1 LWLEALLVYEDGDEG
16 VPYGL
21 RGQGEEFGWGGERGV
36 ALAEEG
42 ELFFLGDD
50 REGGGGDGGGEW
62 GDVEYGA
69 DEGVDVADGADG
81 GGFFVGEGEGEEVF
95 GAEDDLYGV

>member
-1 LWLEALLVYEDGDEG
+1 VG
-16 VPYGL
+16 
-21 RGQGEEFGWGGERGV
+21 
-36 ALAEEG
+36 
-42 ELFFLGDD
+42 
-50 REGGGGDGGGEW
+50 